1 MSGHSK
7 FANIAHKKA
16 ANDAAKGKIF
26 TRLGKEIMVAV
37 KEGGPDVNNNSKL
50 RQVVTKCKA
59 ANMPND
65 TIERA
70 IKKAASTDMSNFESV
85 TYEGYGPNGTAI
97 IVEALTDNRNRAA
110 SNIRN
115 AFTKGGGNVGT
126 PGCVSFMFDNKG
138 QIIVAKEDCDK
149 DADDLMMIA
158 LDAGADDYMVK
169 PFDFREL
176 NARIK
181 VLLKRKAEATVS
193 VVAPEKLTYK
203 DLQIDTNRREVMRQG
218 SLIRLS
224 PKEYNLLTYM
234 VQNAERVISRI
245 EIAEKVWNT
254 HFDTGTNFIDV
265 YINYLRKK
273 IDKDFETKLIH
284 TKPGIGFILTDEKP

>member
-234 VQNAERVISRI
+234 VQNADGSS
-245 EIAEKVWNT
+245 A
-254 HFDTGTNFIDV
+254 G
-265 YINYLRKK
+265 
-273 IDKDFETKLIH
+273 
-284 TKPGIGFILTDEKP
+284 